1 MLYAFLRWIA
11 GIALHWFYSDIRVVG
26 HERVPATGPVIVAAN
41 HPNALVD
48 ALVAGWILPRR
59 LSITAKAT
67 LVENPILAV
76 LFRILGIVPL
86 RRVSD
91 ERKKTLEGTLDPSRN
106 EGAFDRVIEVLR
118 DSGVVLIFPE
128 GTSHNEPR
136 IAPLRSGLAR
146 IALQA
151 RDEKTIRRIQI
162 VPLGLKFQAKGEPGS
177 IVVAEFAEPI
187 DVDSL
192 GSISVEQLTA
202 LVETRL
208 RSVADLTPEDIFTS
222 RTIEPRSPGVKQS
235 LGGMLAMWG
244 EWVHRVPIKAAR
256 NMAIR
261 KGGDEDQPAML
272 TIVYGLGLVALY
284 YSVLGLVAG
293 AIGGF
298 PLAIVLILALGTGAY
313 WAAFNDHPRG
323 Y

>member
-1 MLYAFLRWIA
+1 MLYGFLRWIA
-11 GIALHWFYSDIRVVG
+11 GIALHWFYSDIKVVG
-26 HERVPATGPVIVAAN
+26 HTRVPVSGPIIVAAN

-67 LVENPILAV
+67 LVENPILAI
-76 LFRILGIVPL
+76 LFRMLGIVPL

-91 ERKKTLEGTLDPSRN
+91 EKKKALDGTLDPSRN
-106 EGAFDRVIEVLR
+106 EGAFDRVIQVLR
-118 DSGVVLIFPE
+118 ESGVVLIFPE
-128 GTSHNEPR
+128 GKIQNELR

-151 RDEKTIRRIQI
+151 RGEKQIRRIQI
-162 VPLGLKFQAKGEPGS
+162 VPLGLKFQAKGEPS
-177 IVVAEFAEPI
+177 SMVVAEFAEPI

-192 GSISVEQLTA
+192 GDISVEQLTA
-202 LVETRL
+202 LVESRL
-208 RSVADLTPEDIFTS
+208 RGVADMTAGDVFAAREN
-222 RTIEPRSPGVKQS
+222 RTEAGGLKQ
-235 LGGMLAMWG
+235 LLRGFLAMWG
-244 EWVHRVPIKAAR
+244 EWVHKVPIQAAR

-272 TIVYGLGLVALY
+272 TIVYGIGLVVLY
-284 YSVLGLVAG
+284 YAVLGILAG
-293 AIGGF
+293 VVGGL
-298 PLAIVLILALGTGAY
+298 PLAVVLILALGTGAY
-313 WAAFNDHPRG
+313 WAAFNNHPRG